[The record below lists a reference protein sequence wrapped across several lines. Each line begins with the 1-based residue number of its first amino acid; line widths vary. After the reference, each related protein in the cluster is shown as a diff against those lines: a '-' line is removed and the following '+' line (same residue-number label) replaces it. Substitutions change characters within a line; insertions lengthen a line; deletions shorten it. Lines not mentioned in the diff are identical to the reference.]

1 MSRLLVKLP
10 GSPNMSMDGL
20 GSHRPA
26 LEWSFV
32 SAFPKLV
39 RFACFCFVLEFAC
52 FCFVFEFACLFYLR
66 GVRCQ
71 VSYRARKRLLWME
84 LARALSGGS
93 DDLVGGRA
101 ERVPMEPGPEDAAW
115 LARLAGLKLLVE

>member
-39 RFACFCFVLEFAC
+39 RFACFCFVL
-52 FCFVFEFACLFYLR
+52 EFACLFYLR